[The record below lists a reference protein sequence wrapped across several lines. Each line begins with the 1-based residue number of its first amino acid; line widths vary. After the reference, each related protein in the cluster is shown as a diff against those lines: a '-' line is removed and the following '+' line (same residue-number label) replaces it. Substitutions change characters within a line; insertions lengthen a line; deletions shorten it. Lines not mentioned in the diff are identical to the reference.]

1 MTATAA
7 WSPECNVFACIR
19 HMEAG
24 NLAAVWKEL
33 CRSRDSDSLLF
44 SLLALLARELRL
56 LWQTQ
61 AGEKVRLHPSE
72 AGLKKQLAL
81 RLGPRGLAEGMA
93 AVADAEWQVKS
104 GRRTPEQT
112 LDFLAARLTVL
123 FGQAASR

>member
-1 MTATAA
+1 M
-7 WSPECNVFACIR
+7 
-19 HMEAG
+19 
-24 NLAAVWKEL
+24 
-33 CRSRDSDSLLF
+33 
-44 SLLALLARELRL
+44 
-56 LWQTQ
+56 
-61 AGEKVRLHPSE
+61 RLHPSE